1 MTMLC
6 TNETEMNITEN
17 KSNINWYPGHMTKAR
32 RMVEAMLPNVDCV
45 AELVDARIPLSSK
58 NPDIERIVKDKPKLL
73 VLNKSDVADP
83 VMNKWWKNYF
93 EEKGCSVLLFDSRVR
108 SEASF
113 TLFENKIKE
122 VCSEVLERRKQR
134 GIVGKSVKIMVLGI
148 PNVGKSTFINNL
160 SGQKAAKAEDR
171 PGVTRGKQWISL
183 RNGIDMLDMPGILWP
198 KLENKYAA
206 QNLAITGAIK
216 DNILDLEGLAMV
228 LLDILKNRY
237 VDFLRERY
245 KLPETLPEDVY
256 ELLNL
261 IAAKRG
267 FILSGGRFDTERAS
281 IVLLDEFRA
290 GKIGRITLDNLEK
303 HGS

>member
-1 MTMLC
+1 MKIPC
-6 TNETEMNITEN
+6 VITD
-17 KSNINWYPGHMTKAR
+17 SNTGMGMKEVLQK
-32 RMVEAMLPNVDCV
+32 VEKIMQP
-45 AELVDARIPLSSK
+45 ELQKQA
-58 NPDIERIVKDKPKLL
+58 
-73 VLNKSDVADP
+73 
-83 VMNKWWKNYF
+83 
-93 EEKGCSVLLFDSRVR
+93 EKGR
-108 SEASF
+108 
-113 TLFENKIKE
+113 I
-122 VCSEVLERRKQR
+122 RKNIR
-134 GIVGKSVKIMVLGI
+134 ILIVGI
-148 PNVGKSTFINNL
+148 PNVGKSSFINRI
-160 SGQKAAKAEDR
+160 AKRNTANVGNK
-171 PGVTRGKQWISL
+171 PGVTKQKQWIRIQNNIEL
-183 RNGIDMLDMPGILWP
+183 LDTPGILWP